1 MRGPTGMTSF
11 RVAEVVKGLRLR
23 AQRWVLTGATVWLA
37 GGCGHEQLVSAAS
50 AHVVPGA
57 PTAAFDEQEG
67 VRVSVNSDAWRGP
80 PDDLAKRLTPL
91 KVRLINHSG
100 KPVQILYERFTL
112 RGASGL
118 DLPALTGRA
127 PGPRRRTCDASPA
140 DLRERELLRG
150 PSLPRC
156 LSVARLWSQALQR
169 DETFYQRQYQLWGDG
184 PPTTQMQRSALPE
197 GVLGDDGEMS
207 GYLYFENA
215 TRGEDRLKFKAELDE
230 GHGGYNVATI
240 ELPFRVE

>member
-1 MRGPTGMTSF
+1 M
-11 RVAEVVKGLRLR
+11 
-23 AQRWVLTGATVWLA
+23 
-37 GGCGHEQLVSAAS
+37 
-50 AHVVPGA
+50 
-57 PTAAFDEQEG
+57 
-67 VRVSVNSDAWRGP
+67 SVNSDAWRGP

-91 KVRLINHSG
+91 KVRVINHSG

-112 RGASGL
+112 RGASGRTYRPLPVVPL
-118 DLPALTGRA
+118 DHDGARATHLLPIFASA
-127 PGPRRRTCDASPA
+127 NFFVGPRYRDVY
-140 DLRERELLRG
+140 
-150 PSLPRC
+150 PSLE
-156 LSVARLWSQALQR
+156 SWSQALQR

-215 TRGEDRLKFKAELDE
+215 TRDEDRLKFKAELDE
-230 GHGGYNVATI
+230 GHGGDVVATI